1 MKIFVDGDLEKS
13 LKKLKRDYE
22 LNVLPSIK
30 RHQFYQSKG
39 QKERAREQKTLK
51 KYRRLSKKLKQ
62 RGF

>member
-1 MKIFVDGDLEKS
+1 MKIYVDGDIERG

-22 LNVLPSIK
+22 LNVLPAIK

-39 QKERAREQKTLK
+39 QKERARAQKTMK
-51 KYRRLSKKLKQ
+51 KYKRLFRKLKQ

>member
-1 MKIFVDGDLEKS
+1 VKIYVDGDIERS
-13 LKKLKRDYE
+13 LRKLKRDYE

-39 QKERAREQKTLK
+39 QKERARTQKTIK
-51 KYRRLSKKLKQ
+51 KYKRLFRKLKQ